1 MTEEAPAPVEIAE
14 RIRDAF
20 SNFEGEFLSITRR
33 AQARFAR
40 REWDLFQFDARE
52 RLGLHRAVVDKAV
65 ARLEPLIPP
74 EPRRRSFW
82 QETRSAYAGLIAG
95 QQGLELAETFFNS
108 VTRRLFTTIG
118 VDEDLEFRWFGA
130 TAFPRSELESVAVAT
145 FHDRDDLEATIGDV
159 LDSFRLGVDF
169 TDPTADA
176 ELVAHRLRRAL
187 NDAWGSAVFDGLD
200 MLMPVFYRNK
210 GAYLIG
216 RLRRLNRVI
225 PFILPILNTHGG
237 ISVDAVLVSE
247 SAASRLFS
255 FTRSYFHV
263 EWENTGELIGFLK
276 SILPMKPI
284 AELYTALGYNQHG
297 KTALY
302 RAFYRHLEHSTGRFE
317 RARGTKGMVMNV
329 FTLPSFDVVFK
340 VIKDRFA
347 PPKRTT
353 RSEVMA
359 RYKLVFDHDR
369 VGRMVDAQ
377 EFENLSFPQD
387 RFEQDLLDEL
397 LSEAADTVELDG
409 DQVVI
414 KHLYT
419 ERRLYPLDLF
429 LREMST
435 AGAKQAVIEYG
446 NAIRD
451 LAAANIFPGDL
462 FTKNFG
468 VTRHS
473 NVVFYDY
480 DELTLLSDCRFRAV
494 PQTDRYEDE
503 MSSQPWFSVEPNDI
517 FPEEFPTFMWFPADL
532 WPVMRAHHG
541 DLFEVD
547 FWKRIQAQH
556 DAGDIPDFF
565 PYPDEARI
573 RR

>member
-1 MTEEAPAPVEIAE
+1 
-14 RIRDAF
+14 
-20 SNFEGEFLSITRR
+20 
-33 AQARFAR
+33 
-40 REWDLFQFDARE
+40 
-52 RLGLHRAVVDKAV
+52 
-65 ARLEPLIPP
+65 
-74 EPRRRSFW
+74 
-82 QETRSAYAGLIAG
+82 
-95 QQGLELAETFFNS
+95 
-108 VTRRLFTTIG
+108 
-118 VDEDLEFRWFGA
+118 
-130 TAFPRSELESVAVAT
+130 
-145 FHDRDDLEATIGDV
+145 
-159 LDSFRLGVDF
+159 
-169 TDPTADA
+169 
-176 ELVAHRLRRAL
+176 
-187 NDAWGSAVFDGLD
+187 
-200 MLMPVFYRNK
+200 
-210 GAYLIG
+210 
-216 RLRRLNRVI
+216 
-225 PFILPILNTHGG
+225 
-237 ISVDAVLVSE
+237 
-247 SAASRLFS
+247 
-255 FTRSYFHV
+255 
-263 EWENTGELIGFLK
+263 
-276 SILPMKPI
+276 MKPI

-302 RAFYRHLEHSTGRFE
+302 RAFYRHLEHSTDRFE
-317 RARGTKGMVMNV
+317 RARGAKGMVMNV